1 MRNFKRL
8 LVLVGLVLLG
18 LAAFLGA
25 SPVLAAGP
33 TDYLTDMPTVKQV
46 TAAFVGT
53 DTFDTAARQ
62 YVAFERL
69 DTMMGKL
76 IGNRDVTGQVTQ
88 DERSLRNAY
97 NGGWTGLVSQIKA
110 SLPEDQR
117 AFYVGTRFTAWRALI
132 DHYMADSQFNRQFRS
147 LFPAQFQSTFATLL
161 ADQERIVTSGF
172 VPSTPGPPAAVQA
185 ANAVGAALEAVLR
198 PFLPIGLFVIG
209 FALPFLFKHGSLEI
223 DKQDPLHLFVGKRVY
238 DLTHVTGLVT
248 GTSKLA
254 TTDVYGGGGGS
265 NASGAVAP
273 VRIYSSTTIHD
284 QFFIDKGDG
293 HKQAVQLSA
302 WNVAVADG
310 HAVSAVWMGDSNLLL
325 ENHTTK
331 MQTVQYRWLEKY
343 LLKRD
348 DVEYHAIELSI
359 CAGLAFPAAIFIGS
373 GLEAFVSPIVGVI
386 VGSFLWRQNVRPGY
400 FARFRRDGLP
410 RMTAALHELAASTAK
425 V

>member
-1 MRNFKRL
+1 MRNFKKPL
-8 LVLVGLVLLG
+8 FLMGFVLLG
-18 LAAFLGA
+18 LAVFVGA

-33 TDYLTDMPTVKQV
+33 SDYLTDMPTVKQV

-69 DTMMGKL
+69 DMMMGKL

-88 DERSLRNAY
+88 EERSLRDAY

-117 AFYVGTRFTAWRALI
+117 AFYVGTRFTAWRTLI
-132 DHYMADSQFNRQFRS
+132 DHYMVDPQFNRQFRS
-147 LFPAQFQSTFATLL
+147 LFTAQFQKTFATLL
-161 ADQERIVTSGF
+161 ADMEAFVSSGF
-172 VPSTPGPPAAVQA
+172 APSTAPPPAAVQA
-185 ANAVGAALEAVLR
+185 ANAAGAALEAVIRTLL
-198 PFLPIGLFVIG
+198 PFALFVIG
-209 FALPFLFKHGSLEI
+209 VMLPFLFKHGRLEL
-223 DKQDPLHLFVGKRVY
+223 DRKDPFHLFVGKRVY

-284 QFFIDKGDG
+284 QFFIEKGDG
-293 HKQAVQLSA
+293 HKQAIQLSA

-331 MQTVQYRWLEKY
+331 MQTVQWRWLEKY

-348 DVEYHAIELSI
+348 DVEYYAIELLI
-359 CAGLAFPAAIFIGS
+359 CAGLAFPAAIFMNAFGAFAVAVIG
-373 GLEAFVSPIVGVI
+373 VM
-386 VGSFLWRQNVRPGY
+386 VGSLLWQQNVRPGY

-410 RMTAALHELAASTAK
+410 RMTAALNELAAITAK